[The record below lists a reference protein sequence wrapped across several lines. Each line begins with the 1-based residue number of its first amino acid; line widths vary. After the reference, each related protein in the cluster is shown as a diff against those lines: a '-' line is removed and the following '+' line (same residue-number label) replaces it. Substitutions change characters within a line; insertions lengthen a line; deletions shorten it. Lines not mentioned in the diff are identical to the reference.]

1 MCATSCLVM
10 SATIAIIS
18 ISLLRNGKYI
28 YVYKELD
35 FSDRELHRS
44 VYLLSE
50 RERKGSILSIVG
62 NA

>member
-18 ISLLRNGKYI
+18 ISLFRNGKYI